1 MNKVMKMYKA
11 INKSVFKRAIVFFV
25 IAIIVTILGIVI
37 TYMINPDIKGVME
50 SFENKSSDQ
59 VKESTGINKV
69 WAYIVNNGFI
79 VPLQMFILASIP
91 IQFIYLVNIISTALL
106 PGILFGIVLH
116 LDFIKG
122 IEMIVSASPH
132 YFTEIFALCLFAA
145 VLFELNRVIRTKIKN
160 VFKKDKDQVFLVKKV
175 WSIIIIYLVLILP
188 MIIAAAFLETYIADV
203 IFNLF

>member
-1 MNKVMKMYKA
+1 MYKTV
-11 INKSVFKRAIVFFV
+11 NKSVFKRAIVFFV
-25 IAIIVTILGIVI
+25 IAMIVTILGIVI

-50 SFENKSSDQ
+50 SFESRSSDQ
-59 VKESTGINKV
+59 FREATEIKKV

-79 VPLQMFILASIP
+79 VPLQMFILALIP
-91 IQFIYLVNIISTALL
+91 VQFIYFVNIISTALL

-122 IEMIVSASPH
+122 LEMMVATSPH
-132 YFTEIFALCLFAA
+132 YFTEIFAYCLFAA

-203 IFNLF
+203 ILNLF